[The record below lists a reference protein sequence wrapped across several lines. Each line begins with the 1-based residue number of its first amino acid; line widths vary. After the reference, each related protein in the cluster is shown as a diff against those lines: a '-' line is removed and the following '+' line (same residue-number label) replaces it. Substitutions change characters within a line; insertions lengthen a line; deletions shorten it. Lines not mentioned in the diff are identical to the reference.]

1 MFESAKR
8 EDWRYMA
15 PFILLIGLFLL
26 VVWHFFGPSLSFS
39 GDKSKVSCHPGEEK
53 YQIARGDT
61 CWNIA
66 EAAGIRVE
74 KLEGA
79 NEGMQCDGLKVGGW
93 VCVPPKVEGE

>member
-39 GDKSKVSCHPGEEK
+39 EGEGKYSCHPGDERRRIV
-53 YQIARGDT
+53 QGDT
-61 CWNIA
+61 CWSIA
-66 EAAGIRVE
+66 EEAGIRVE
-74 KLEGA
+74 ELEGA
-79 NEGMQCDGLKVGGW
+79 NEGLECDALNVGAW
-93 VCVPPKVEGE
+93 VCVPPKVDGK